1 MSPEESGPPG
11 LSRFRKLL
19 PYLETNLDDPVF
31 GSPCVAFM
39 LECLSRIERRL
50 PAFGR
55 GYWMRLGEQTLVRA
69 NALNGKRQ
77 RIRCWQAVQLAEL
90 LGLAVEVNA
99 LRALLFVLPA
109 ASNEDLLDTL
119 DVFVGF
125 VIRADLPYYDIEP
138 ILRRH
143 FGAWLPTAIP
153 SRFQQ
158 SALFPIGATQ
168 QFSDTSRD
176 SIFVR
181 CGCEALEAGRS
192 GGLPGPPLRA
202 CWATRSR
209 SNEDVVAALFA
220 LQPTRI
226 GVLKNSPAAS
236 AVKLYKVRCPYDAF
250 HILMRDR
257 RRTAPVFLQMV
268 P

>member
-19 PYLETNLDDPVF
+19 PYLEMNLDDPVF
-31 GSPCVAFM
+31 GSLCVAFM

-55 GYWMRLGEQTLVRA
+55 ELLDEARRA
-69 NALNGKRQ
+69 NSREGQRVEWERQ

-119 DVFVGF
+119 NVFVGF
-125 VIRADLPYYDIEP
+125 VIRADLPYYEIEP

-158 SALFPIGATQ
+158 SALFPNGATQ
-168 QFSDTSRD
+168 NFSDTSRD
-176 SIFVR
+176 SIFVP

-202 CWATRSR
+202 C
-209 SNEDVVAALFA
+209 
-220 LQPTRI
+220 
-226 GVLKNSPAAS
+226 
-236 AVKLYKVRCPYDAF
+236 
-250 HILMRDR
+250 
-257 RRTAPVFLQMV
+257 
-268 P
+268 